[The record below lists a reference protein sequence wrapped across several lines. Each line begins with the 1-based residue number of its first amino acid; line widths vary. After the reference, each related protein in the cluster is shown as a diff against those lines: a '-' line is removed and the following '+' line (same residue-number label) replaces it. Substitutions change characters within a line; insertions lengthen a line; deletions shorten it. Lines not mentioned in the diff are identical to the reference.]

1 MWWYILRILVVEDE
15 KKIAELIEA
24 RLKKEKYQVDISFD
38 GEDGLYNALNDIY
51 DLILLDVMLPRMNG
65 FEILKRIKENNIKA
79 EVIMLTARSSIE
91 DKLEGFDIGADDYL
105 TKPFHM
111 EELVARVNARLRKDS
126 KNKNILEYEDLKLDI
141 SKTLLKCTTTLEE
154 IEVINKELLLLE
166 CLINNAG
173 HVVSKDFLYDNVW
186 GIDNESFS
194 NNLEAYISF
203 IRKKLKT
210 IGSVVE
216 IKATRGI
223 GYKLEVEKWK
233 S

>member
-1 MWWYILRILVVEDE
+1 MWWYILRVLVVEDE

-24 RLKKEKYQVDISFD
+24 RLKKEKYQVDISLD

-51 DLILLDVMLPRMNG
+51 DLILLDVMLPKMNG
-65 FEILKRIKENNIKA
+65 FEILKKIKDNNIKA

-126 KNKNILEYEDLKLDI
+126 KDKNILEYEDLKLDI

-216 IKATRGI
+216 IKAVRGI

>member
-1 MWWYILRILVVEDE
+1 MRILVVEDE

-24 RLKKEKYQVDISFD
+24 RLKKEKYQVDISLD

-51 DLILLDVMLPRMNG
+51 DLILLDVMLPKMNG
-65 FEILKRIKENNIKA
+65 FEILKKIKDNNIKA

-141 SKTLLKCTTTLEE
+141 SKTKT
-154 IEVINKELLLLE
+154 KKSK
-166 CLINNAG
+166 NN
-173 HVVSKDFLYDNVW
+173 
-186 GIDNESFS
+186 
-194 NNLEAYISF
+194 
-203 IRKKLKT
+203 
-210 IGSVVE
+210 
-216 IKATRGI
+216 
-223 GYKLEVEKWK
+223 
-233 S
+233 

>member
-1 MWWYILRILVVEDE
+1 MRILVVEDE

-24 RLKKEKYQVDISFD
+24 RLKKEKYQVDISLD

-51 DLILLDVMLPRMNG
+51 DLILLDVMLPKMNG
-65 FEILKRIKENNIKA
+65 FEILKKIKDNNIKA

-111 EELVARVNARLRKDS
+111 EELVARVNTRLRKDS

-210 IGSVVE
+210 IGSKVE
-216 IKATRGI
+216 IKAIRGI
-223 GYKLEVEKWK
+223 GYKLEVEK
-233 S
+233 

>member
-1 MWWYILRILVVEDE
+1 MRVLVVEDE

-24 RLKKEKYQVDISFD
+24 RLKKEKYQVDISLD
-38 GEDGLYNALNDIY
+38 GEDGLYNAQNDIY

-65 FEILKRIKENNIKA
+65 FEILKRIKDNNIKA

-203 IRKKLKT
+203 IRKKIKA
-210 IGSVVE
+210 IGSVIE
-216 IKATRGI
+216 IKAVRGI
-223 GYKLEVEKWK
+223 GYKLEVEK
-233 S
+233 

>member
-1 MWWYILRILVVEDE
+1 MRILVIEDE

-51 DLILLDVMLPRMNG
+51 DLILLDVMLPKMNG
-65 FEILKRIKENNIKA
+65 FEILKKIKDNNIKA

-126 KNKNILEYEDLKLDI
+126 KNKNILEYKDLKLDI

-203 IRKKLKT
+203 IRKKIKA

-216 IKATRGI
+216 IKAVRGI
-223 GYKLEVEKWK
+223 GYKLEVEK
-233 S
+233 